1 MSTEATA
8 SVLKALSTLYGTID
22 RQSNREASRW
32 LEAFQKKPEAW
43 AVADYLMKMPET
55 ESSVGT
61 RLFAAQT
68 FKQKITYDLRE
79 LRTEARIELRDSLL
93 ELLWQS
99 SNGPKAVMI
108 QLCLAITDL
117 AIQLFQWKTVIPDL
131 IDKFGKSDHGSVC
144 LLEIL
149 KVLPEEMNGN
159 TRLPLTES
167 EYKLRGEELIDNNA
181 KRVLDLLTM
190 YMQSSGNNTE
200 LQERIF
206 KCLSSWIRTGEIDID
221 LISTS
226 PLLQLSFKS
235 LESPELFDVAVDVV
249 TEIIY
254 ETRDVNECRPII
266 EQIYP
271 CFASLLQKLTVAIE
285 EEDEDAVRG
294 YGRIFVEAGE
304 AYITLI
310 GSHPEAF
317 EILMDGLI
325 KVSAYKELD
334 IVPITFKFWYELT
347 NLLETETF
355 KASIPRFLRYY
366 DALVDVMIGH
376 LRYPADFDSLTA
388 EENDNFRDFRHEMG
402 DTLKDCCRIL
412 TPQRCLVKPM
422 NLLALLLN
430 DPLATWQQIEAPI
443 FALRVMGS
451 EVPKNENEVMPHIME
466 FLSKLPDHPKI
477 RYAATLVISRYSFWT
492 EAHPQFIEYQL
503 NFISNGMQ
511 NTEVAAASALALK
524 HLCKDCNKHLVNY
537 LVQLQS
543 FYVQVTKSLPFRDI
557 LEVTEAVSHVISV
570 IPPAEIQKALQN
582 FCLPVAQELHDIIS
596 RAKDKVTDE
605 DCVKIGDILEQIS
618 VFFDVIRPD
627 IPVGQPHPCITFI
640 TELWPVLD
648 ATLTN
653 FGQVV
658 TVSEPLC
665 KCFNSFIVSY
675 GPHFI
680 PLLPQL
686 IERIVNVFAIT
697 GLSGYLWVSLKL
709 IRGYARDN
717 EGPCFDFIR
726 RLSQA
731 MFIKM
736 QRQPINDI
744 PDVIEEYFRLITA
757 FLENAPG
764 PLLQDPLLET
774 IFQAG
779 VAGLSITEP
788 HALGAIL
795 AFYRKLLELS
805 DKSTSIA
812 VLLKQ
817 FGGNLTAVLLNG
829 SIDFYNQDFIPDVA
843 TFFKSVAEILPQ
855 ESSDWMMTVIN
866 AVPEDFMPMETKTDF
881 IANWTSA
888 INGQHWIKV
897 RRIFSDF
904 VATYRRR
911 NASKPVIPSLA
922 KISDLTDAR
931 MPVPFEKSIPKAC
944 QDTNFQWLASDRTYW
959 DGWASKSFFM
969 KKNGRFT
976 RKNVQ
981 IGQDESIC
989 VAVLLGPIPA
999 VSTIRHM
1006 PHYAPADSITML
1018 AKSESTGAV
1027 IPIVLQQHD
1036 KQSNAYFASVKFT
1049 QHGVWILDTSVEYRS
1064 YFWEQPGTHQYRP
1077 NRFISRNSL
1086 TVYKKLG
1093 EKSGTED
1100 PSTACDFTEPFTLQ
1114 NSVWIKKDYAQ
1125 DLQHVKFEAANFIF
1139 NPSCQFDIDKTRFR
1153 SKLTI
1158 HMWGDHHLERNLQ
1171 HLIGDRPATD
1181 MCNVEQRAY
1190 NVDSPIVHDMAEI
1203 HFGKID
1209 TNIVDSHLHWKIDM
1223 QGISR
1228 RLPKADVVILGV
1240 GNLDLE
1246 NMRQHPN
1253 DFAKVFMSFL
1263 NYVIQDV
1270 YPDQRIIVKSTQYF
1284 NGHSKGLNYGR
1295 SEAYANIIRSAIAS
1309 LSEQDKQRV
1318 ILWDTHQLGFKE
1330 NQCEGSLT
1338 SHSQIVD
1345 IENAILSHLFM

>member
-8 SVLKALSTLYGTID
+8 SVLKALSSLYGTTN
-22 RQSNREASRW
+22 RQANREANRW

-43 AVADYLMKMPET
+43 AVANSLMKLPEI
-55 ESSVGT
+55 ENNVGA

-68 FKQKITYDLRE
+68 LKQKITYDLRD
-79 LRTEARIELRDSLL
+79 LRTEARVELRDSLL

-108 QLCLAITDL
+108 QLCLAVADL
-117 AIQLFQWKTVIPDL
+117 AIQLLQWKTVIPDL

-159 TRLPLTES
+159 TRLPLTDH
-167 EYKLRGEELIDNNA
+167 EYKSRGEELIDSNA
-181 KRVLDLLTM
+181 KRVLDLLTT

-200 LQERIF
+200 LQERVL
-206 KCLSSWIRTGEIDID
+206 KCLSSWIRTGEMDIE

-226 PLLQLSFKS
+226 PLLELSFKS

-249 TEIIY
+249 SEIIY
-254 ETRDVNECRPII
+254 ETRDVNDCRPVI

-271 CFASLLQKLTVAIE
+271 SFATLLQKLVVAIE

-317 EILMDGLI
+317 GVLVDGI
-325 KVSAYKELD
+325 MKVSAYSEVE
-334 IVPITFKFWYELT
+334 IVSITFKFWYELT

-355 KASIPRFLRYY
+355 KASIPQFLPYY
-366 DALVDVMIGH
+366 DALVDIMIGH
-376 LRYPADFDSLTA
+376 LHYPTNFDSLTA
-388 EENDNFRDFRHEMG
+388 EENDNFRDFRHDMG

-422 NLLALLLN
+422 NLLAILLN
-430 DPLATWQQIEAPI
+430 DPSATWQQIEAPI
-443 FALRVMGS
+443 FSLRVMGS
-451 EVPKNENEVMPHIME
+451 EVPRDENEVMPHIME

-492 EAHPQFIEYQL
+492 ESHPQFIEYQL

-511 NTEVAAASALALK
+511 NAEVAAASALALK

-570 IPPAEIQKALQN
+570 TTPAEIQKALQD
-582 FCLPVAQELHDIIS
+582 FCLPVAQDLHGIIS
-596 RAKDKVTDE
+596 RGKDNVTND
-605 DCVKIGDILEQIS
+605 DCVKMGDILEQIS

-627 IPVGQPHPCITFI
+627 IPVGQLHPCIAFI

-648 ATLTN
+648 ATLAN

-686 IERIVNVFAIT
+686 IERIVNAFAIT
-697 GLSGYLWVSLKL
+697 GLSGYLWVSLRL
-709 IRGYARDN
+709 IRGYSSDG
-717 EGPCFDFIR
+717 EGPCFDFVQ

-736 QRQPINDI
+736 QGQPINDI

-757 FLENAPG
+757 FLENAPVS
-764 PLLQDPLLET
+764 LLQDPLLET

-779 VAGLSITEP
+779 IAGLSITEQ

-795 AFYRKLLELS
+795 AFYRKLLDLS
-805 DKSTSIA
+805 DKSATI
-812 VLLKQ
+812 VTLYKQ

-829 SIDFYNQDFIPDVA
+829 SIDFYNQDSIPDVA
-843 TFFKSVAEILPQ
+843 ALFKRLAEILPQ
-855 ESSDWMMTVIN
+855 ESSAWMMTVIN
-866 AVPEDFMPMETKTDF
+866 AIPEEYISMEIKADF

-888 INGQHWIKV
+888 INEQHWIKV

-911 NASKPVIPSLA
+911 NANKV
-922 KISDLTDAR
+922 
-931 MPVPFEKSIPKAC
+931 
-944 QDTNFQWLASDRTYW
+944 
-959 DGWASKSFFM
+959 
-969 KKNGRFT
+969 
-976 RKNVQ
+976 
-981 IGQDESIC
+981 
-989 VAVLLGPIPA
+989 
-999 VSTIRHM
+999 
-1006 PHYAPADSITML
+1006 
-1018 AKSESTGAV
+1018 
-1027 IPIVLQQHD
+1027 
-1036 KQSNAYFASVKFT
+1036 
-1049 QHGVWILDTSVEYRS
+1049 RS
-1064 YFWEQPGTHQYRP
+1064 
-1077 NRFISRNSL
+1077 
-1086 TVYKKLG
+1086 
-1093 EKSGTED
+1093 
-1100 PSTACDFTEPFTLQ
+1100 
-1114 NSVWIKKDYAQ
+1114 
-1125 DLQHVKFEAANFIF
+1125 
-1139 NPSCQFDIDKTRFR
+1139 
-1153 SKLTI
+1153 
-1158 HMWGDHHLERNLQ
+1158 
-1171 HLIGDRPATD
+1171 
-1181 MCNVEQRAY
+1181 
-1190 NVDSPIVHDMAEI
+1190 
-1203 HFGKID
+1203 
-1209 TNIVDSHLHWKIDM
+1209 
-1223 QGISR
+1223 
-1228 RLPKADVVILGV
+1228 
-1240 GNLDLE
+1240 
-1246 NMRQHPN
+1246 
-1253 DFAKVFMSFL
+1253 
-1263 NYVIQDV
+1263 
-1270 YPDQRIIVKSTQYF
+1270 
-1284 NGHSKGLNYGR
+1284 
-1295 SEAYANIIRSAIAS
+1295 
-1309 LSEQDKQRV
+1309 
-1318 ILWDTHQLGFKE
+1318 
-1330 NQCEGSLT
+1330 
-1338 SHSQIVD
+1338 
-1345 IENAILSHLFM
+1345 